1 MIVRLLLWRLADSSV
16 SIEEIQ
22 DLVETLDPLDAPS
35 TWLWNGAQERFG
47 LLLVSDGSDEAPPQL
62 AEVRAL
68 MGRDP
73 DLFDEFDAL
82 D

>member
-16 SIEEIQ
+16 SIDEVQ
-22 DLVETLDPLDAPS
+22 DLIEALEPLDPPS
-35 TWLWNGAQERFG
+35 AWLWNGAQERFG
-47 LLLVSDGSDEAPPQL
+47 VLLVSDGSDEAPPQL

-68 MGRDP
+68 MGRDA

>member
-16 SIEEIQ
+16 SIDEVH
-22 DLVETLDPLDAPS
+22 DLVEALDPLDAPS

-47 LLLVSDGSDEAPPQL
+47 LLLVGDDSDEAPPQL

-73 DLFDEFDAL
+73 DLFDEFDVL